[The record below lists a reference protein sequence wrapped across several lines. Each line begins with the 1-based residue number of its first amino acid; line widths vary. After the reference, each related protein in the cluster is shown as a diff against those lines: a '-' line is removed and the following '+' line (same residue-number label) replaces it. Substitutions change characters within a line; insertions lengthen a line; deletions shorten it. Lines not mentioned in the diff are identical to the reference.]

1 MISLK
6 LFAIFYS
13 FSLFSLDPSFVNGKK
28 IFLEN
33 CMVCHDLGKNIIIPE
48 KNLTYDALSSNSLNS
63 LSSLSY
69 QIINGKNGMPAFGGR
84 LKQNEVES
92 VAFFILKNKF
102 QN

>member
-1 MISLK
+1 MCLK
-6 LFAIFYS
+6 FFATLSS
-13 FSLFSLDPSFVNGKK
+13 FFLFSLDPTFVNGKK

-48 KNLTYDALSSNSLNS
+48 KSLTYDALVSNSLNS

-92 VAFFILKNKF
+92 VAIFILKSKF
-102 QN
+102 Q